1 MPTSHSISVSGAPR
15 YVISAGGQA
24 GWGLAAMCAQH
35 VLNGSQ
41 GAVVHRGPGS
51 NRGNS
56 LGWGRG
62 GPLNNQQ
69 QAASL
74 ALDVFMRREP
84 WGGVGRECSLDTKL
98 HFAWKTKRRFEVL
111 VKGKGKRWE
120 KQ

>member
-1 MPTSHSISVSGAPR
+1 
-15 YVISAGGQA
+15 
-24 GWGLAAMCAQH
+24 MCAQH

-62 GPLNNQQ
+62 EPLNNQQ

-74 ALDVFMRREP
+74 ALDVFMSREP
-84 WGGVGRECSLDTKL
+84 VGRGGERVQLRHQAPLC
-98 HFAWKTKRRFEVL
+98 V
-111 VKGKGKRWE
+111 E
-120 KQ
+120 KEKAF

>member
-1 MPTSHSISVSGAPR
+1 
-15 YVISAGGQA
+15 
-24 GWGLAAMCAQH
+24 MCAQH

-62 GPLNNQQ
+62 EPLNNQQ

-74 ALDVFMRREP
+74 ALDVFMSREP